1 MAHLFD
7 MAQLVI
13 ATNLHSKRL
22 LPGRISP
29 LLANIKL
36 TENCNAKC
44 ITCDYWK
51 SDWNNGITTERAISL
66 LGELHELDIRNVRF
80 TGGEPLLRRDFR
92 QILESCQP
100 SWFDKVVL
108 ATNGLLIEKQ
118 LDWINDSIITHVT
131 VSVDGFEGVNDV
143 IRGVPGYF
151 KKAVSGL
158 SKVSKRKKIVTT
170 LTKKVIP
177 ELAALID
184 FCRDH
189 GFDFDFNLL
198 EHELYFFSS
207 ERAGSEI
214 KDLMPSDEEMEQAFE
229 ILEAKGIATP
239 LVIKNARSYYA
250 SRDFKFRHCVLG
262 FVEVHIDSS
271 GGVRTGCNVFDP
283 VNNINTR
290 PLAEILGLPE
300 YRADV
305 LKMFDFTCPKCSCG
319 YGMSVAVNHPVSSI
333 GYALKRL
340 R

>member
-1 MAHLFD
+1 MASFFD
-7 MAQLVI
+7 IAQLVV

-22 LPGRISP
+22 LPGRIKP

-51 SDWNNGITTERAISL
+51 TRWENGITTQRAIKL
-66 LGELHELDIRNVRF
+66 LGEMHELGIRNVRF
-80 TGGEPLLRRDFR
+80 TGGEPLVRRDFR
-92 QILESCQP
+92 QILETCER

-118 LDWINDSIITHVT
+118 LEWINESIITHVT

-158 SKVSKRKKIVTT
+158 SKVTKSKKIVTT

-177 ELAALID
+177 ELGALID
-184 FCRDH
+184 FCKDH

-198 EHELYFFSS
+198 ENELYFFSS
-207 ERAGSEI
+207 ENVGSEI
-214 KDLMPSDEEMEQAFE
+214 KDLMPSGEDMERAFE
-229 ILEAKGIATP
+229 ILEAKGIATS
-239 LVIKNARSYYA
+239 LVIKNARSYYVD
-250 SRDFKFRHCVLG
+250 RNFNFQHCVLG
-262 FVEVHIDSS
+262 FLEVHIDSG

-283 VNNINTR
+283 VDNINTR

-305 LKMFDFTCPKCSCG
+305 LKMFDFECSKCSCG
-319 YGMSVAVNHPVSSI
+319 YGMSVAVNHPISSI
-333 GYALKRL
+333 GYALKRM